1 MKGTSCPYRL
11 ILRRIANWL
20 NPKPKKPVVIPLRL
34 SPFAFDPEYGRK
46 TSPDRFWLVCLDA
59 HALPDPPRSA
69 PSRQRFARD
78 PAHTYNCT
86 EVDMCVLP
94 TDYKLTP
101 KRVPWGWLVTPW
113 YVELIWF
120 HRGQLHGGSANIR
133 RGTLEALRR
142 YLRTFLSPH

>member
-1 MKGTSCPYRL
+1 MVGFVCKEKEFDKWCRCINKSNSWIFLLHSGARTW
-11 ILRRIANWL
+11 ATF
-20 NPKPKKPVVIPLRL
+20 VVILI
-34 SPFAFDPEYGRK
+34 
-46 TSPDRFWLVCLDA
+46 
-59 HALPDPPRSA
+59 
-69 PSRQRFARD
+69 
-78 PAHTYNCT
+78 N
-86 EVDMCVLP
+86 
-94 TDYKLTP
+94 YKLTP

>member
-1 MKGTSCPYRL
+1 MHARQRSMLQQFLHISQLEYTQIYASTNR
-11 ILRRIANWL
+11 ILGIFLLQSGARTWATF
-20 NPKPKKPVVIPLRL
+20 VVILI
-34 SPFAFDPEYGRK
+34 
-46 TSPDRFWLVCLDA
+46 
-59 HALPDPPRSA
+59 
-69 PSRQRFARD
+69 
-78 PAHTYNCT
+78 N
-86 EVDMCVLP
+86 
-94 TDYKLTP
+94 YKLTP